1 MSAYTKPIVRFGLI
15 TPTVF
20 NLFLLGGVLAGVN
33 KLNQVRAANEARYK
47 EHTSRIVAMKALDT
61 QLAPRRKVFD
71 DQKHILQAD
80 PAQLFTRILD
90 TMLPK
95 YKEFE
100 LERSSLVF
108 PQDRGRVGKHVHADA
123 ARVKSSFE
131 GGIGPMQ
138 GQANVFYRYFP
149 EKLPA
154 AIDRYQ
160 NETRRLYGVMD
171 GQLARQP
178 WLAREYSIA
187 DIACYPWVAQHD
199 WSGVPLE
206 PFANLQRWFKAM
218 GERPAVQAG
227 MKVPTPRAEASA
239 ILASAR
245 SMLTT

>member
-138 GQANVFYRYFP
+138 EA
-149 EKLPA
+149 L
-154 AIDRYQ
+154 
-160 NETRRLYGVMD
+160 
-171 GQLARQP
+171 
-178 WLAREYSIA
+178 
-187 DIACYPWVAQHD
+187 
-199 WSGVPLE
+199 
-206 PFANLQRWFKAM
+206 LQVESLM
-218 GERPAVQAG
+218 PQ
-227 MKVPTPRAEASA
+227 A
-239 ILASAR
+239 ILEDIRVSRKADLLLNKPEHLLVEMTHTCWKAGEAKP
-245 SMLTT
+245 